1 LAVIQEEEQTH
12 QDSEQDSDPLVL
24 FKYALRAPET
34 KRQWPRRL
42 KIFLDFLRM
51 EGASSLEEQARLF
64 VIRRT
69 QYTGIKDISFQK

>member
-1 LAVIQEEEQTH
+1 LALIHEDEQTH
-12 QDSEQDSDPLVL
+12 QDSDPLVL

>member
-1 LAVIQEEEQTH
+1 
-12 QDSEQDSDPLVL
+12 
-24 FKYALRAPET
+24 
-34 KRQWPRRL
+34 
-42 KIFLDFLRM
+42 M